1 MSAKQTSDRSIKA
14 AIQQMAGTFGQD
26 VVKLNVGIVKSVDE
40 DKSTCTVL
48 VKGINESVE
57 VPNVNLQVGVCD
69 GLQIIPAVDS
79 EVLIITS
86 TYNQSY
92 IIQYSDVDKYY
103 LQVGDSEMTI
113 NNDGTMQLNDGSYD
127 GLVKVKELT
136 DKLNALEDD
145 VNNLKTILQTAL
157 TTTVNEPGNGAPSAF
172 QIALNA
178 ATASWYG
185 QQLQPTQQQDIEND
199 RITHG
204 TI

>member
-26 VVKLNVGIVKSVDE
+26 VVKLNVGVVKSVDE

-48 VKGINESVE
+48 IKGINESVE

-79 EVLIITS
+79 EVLVITS

-103 LQVGDSEMTI
+103 LQVGDSEVTI

-136 DKLNALEDD
+136 DKLNALENL
-145 VNNLKTILQTAL
+145 VNNILNTLKT
-157 TTTVNEPGNGAPSAF
+157 TTIPLAPSGTYPFAPLYASF
-172 QIALNA
+172 NA
-178 ATASWYG
+178 IS
-185 QQLQPTQQQDIEND
+185 PITQQQDIEND
-199 RITHG
+199 KITHG

>member
-26 VVKLNVGIVKSVDE
+26 VVKLNVGKVKSVDE
-40 DKSTCTVL
+40 DKSTCV
-48 VKGINESVE
+48 VVIKGINQSVE

-79 EVLIITS
+79 DVLIITS
-86 TYNQSY
+86 TFNQSY

-103 LQVGDSEMTI
+103 LQVGDSELTI

-127 GLVKVKELT
+127 GLVKVAELT
-136 DKLNALEDD
+136 QKLNDIE
-145 VNNLKTILQTAL
+145 NLLNEFIGIYNAHTHTIVPIGIDTDPPSVPETNTL
-157 TTTVNEPGNGAPSAF
+157 T
-172 QIALNA
+172 
-178 ATASWYG
+178 
-185 QQLQPTQQQDIEND
+185 PTQQEEIENNL
-199 RITHG
+199 ITHG